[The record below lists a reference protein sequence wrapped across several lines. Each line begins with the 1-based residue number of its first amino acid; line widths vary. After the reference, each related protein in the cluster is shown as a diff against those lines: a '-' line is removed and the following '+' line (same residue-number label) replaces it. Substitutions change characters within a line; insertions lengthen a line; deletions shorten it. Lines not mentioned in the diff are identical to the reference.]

1 MISGSSR
8 CAWTRLGTRAG
19 VWGEAVPVADH
30 LVPRRAGM
38 LDCLTNEH
46 NAFAIR
52 LLQHA
57 QFHVVSHRPTMSA
70 VPALAVM
77 LDAPRGTGNCT

>member
-1 MISGSSR
+1 
-8 CAWTRLGTRAG
+8 
-19 VWGEAVPVADH
+19 
-30 LVPRRAGM
+30 M